1 MSAPYDLK
9 MDAWP
14 AVRSVMALE
23 KSTIQTFPS
32 FVLALREVIEN
43 EYWREFYYEPQKR
56 VKAFEKFESF
66 LDDIGVPKE
75 QLLAILE
82 AQKEHKL
89 LARVRT
95 ELGGDLAEHGANQHG
110 GVSDTKSSLKPDAT
124 YVTARLRRDHPDL
137 HQEVMDGKL
146 SANGAAVKAGIR
158 KRYFNVPAD
167 DVDAAVAKLVK
178 EFGEETVRRA
188 LGDLVVA

>member
-1 MSAPYDLK
+1 
-9 MDAWP
+9 
-14 AVRSVMALE
+14 MALE

-95 ELGGDLAEHGANQHG
+95 ELGGDLAEHGG
-110 GVSDTKSSLKPDAT
+110 DRKSDQVCDTNLKKQTDAT